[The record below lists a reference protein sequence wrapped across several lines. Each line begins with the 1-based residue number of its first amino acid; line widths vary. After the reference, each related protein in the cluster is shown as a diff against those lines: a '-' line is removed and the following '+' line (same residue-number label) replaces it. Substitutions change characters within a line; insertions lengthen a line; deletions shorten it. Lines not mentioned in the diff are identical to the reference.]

1 MRVLI
6 NDYLTEVERVHFD
19 EKKTKDDIN
28 SGLLGA
34 KTISSS
40 KGCLILE
47 DRNSN
52 YLYFCDKSTGEA
64 IKKFLL
70 KNGYYEKNLNCKVES
85 KKTYPCIP

>member
-47 DRNSN
+47 
-52 YLYFCDKSTGEA
+52 
-64 IKKFLL
+64 L
-70 KNGYYEKNLNCKVES
+70 KEQLSSFPPPLSE
-85 KKTYPCIP
+85 T